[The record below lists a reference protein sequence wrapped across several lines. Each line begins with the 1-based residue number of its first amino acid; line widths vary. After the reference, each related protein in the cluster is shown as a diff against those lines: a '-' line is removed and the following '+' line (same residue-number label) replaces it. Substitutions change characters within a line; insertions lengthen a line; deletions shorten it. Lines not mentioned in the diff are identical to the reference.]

1 MRTAAVAFS
10 TLAVIPRVT
19 SLYSYLYPCSPR
31 RHGARIRMFLI
42 VAYVISSLIVVKG
55 QRLLTANPFARSITP
70 SKMHRYPQSE
80 WKHCYVYSACP
91 KCCINW
97 YYPRFGTGSTPLKII
112 PVWDSTLA
120 VPMNRKGQV
129 WPLSNYPMLGVN
141 KINLPVHS
149 ERMDH
154 YRLLSLITSTVSIRP
169 HSAHLPINNL
179 SQTTT
184 VTLNSLN
191 KTRDSMITYQKN
203 SAKFKMSSDKPR
215 SSHNNTFNG
224 RRINDE
230 NRKGVTNTKPILL
243 GVTNTKSMLLQ
254 NKTDRDH
261 MQNAENAST
270 AVPPLDVATTQSMLS
285 LMQYHYGTTS
295 TTFFNTSSHSSNK
308 SGQKNSPTKRDILF
322 RIFRKTLDRVERKF
336 LLSAFNKLTA
346 VSPDNRKENG
356 ISFLQSGLFLY
367 HLLMSLSI
375 TMDQNVIREI
385 EEYIGLNMSEADKI
399 EILERTVSWL
409 PKSSAELKFRWSS
422 RLVLQRAA
430 AGDAFHSA
438 AARALPLRLSWLDGN
453 ETSAQL
459 TETLNSMVLSESGGS
474 MHDTFS
480 EEEVEAGVCAAA
492 LGTVYLR
499 GTWRAAPTLLN
510 NTLPFRDSPAAPKRS
525 SRYFRLNDL
534 MAYSYLHEWDTEAIE
549 IPYATPGLTLLILV
563 PKEPSLRPLVERA
576 AAVGLDDVV
585 AVMHTMRVAV
595 TLPLYTLRMTLL
607 LPNKLQDMG
616 MQSLLTNGTNCQPVR
631 LSHGVQRL
639 MFWAEA
645 GRNAFKDDGIEWDPR
660 PELEIVVDRPYL
672 FFVRWDNI
680 TIMNGVFVL

>member
-1 MRTAAVAFS
+1 MRTAAVACS
-10 TLAVIPRVT
+10 TPAVIPRVT
-19 SLYSYLYPCSPR
+19 SPYSRAGTDSYPCGPP
-31 RHGARIRMFLI
+31 RHGSRIRMFLI

-55 QRLLTANPFARSITP
+55 QRLLTVNPFARSIVP
-70 SKMHRYPQSE
+70 SKMHRYPQSV

-91 KCCINW
+91 KCCINH
-97 YYPRFGTGSTPLKII
+97 PRLATGSTPFKII
-112 PVWDSTLA
+112 PVWDST
-120 VPMNRKGQV
+120 VPMNRNGQV
-129 WPLSNYPMLGVN
+129 WPLSNYPMLRVN
-141 KINLPVHS
+141 KINLPEHS

-154 YRLLSLITSTVSIRP
+154 YRLLSLMTSTVSTHP
-169 HSAHLPINNL
+169 QSAHSPINNL

-191 KTRDSMITYQKN
+191 KTRDSMITFQKN
-203 SAKFKMSSDKPR
+203 SVKLEMSSNKPG
-215 SSHNNTFNG
+215 SYFNKTFNG
-224 RRINDE
+224 RRMNDAKS
-230 NRKGVTNTKPILL
+230 NGVTKAKPILL

-254 NKTDRDH
+254 NKTEHDYV
-261 MQNAENAST
+261 QNAGNAST
-270 AVPPLDVATTQSMLS
+270 TAPPMDVATTHSVLS
-285 LMQYHYGTTS
+285 LMHYHYGTTP
-295 TTFFNTSSHSSNK
+295 TTLFNTSSHNSNN
-308 SGQKNSPTKRDILF
+308 SGQENSPTRRDILF

-346 VSPDNRKENG
+346 ISPDNRKENG

-375 TMDQNVIREI
+375 TMDQNAIREI
-385 EEYIGLNMSEADKI
+385 EEYIGLNISEADKI

-409 PKSSAELKFRWSS
+409 PKSSTELKFRWSS
-422 RLVLQRAA
+422 RLVVQRAA

-438 AARALPLRLSWLDGN
+438 AARALPLQLSWLDGN
-453 ETSAQL
+453 ETTALL
-459 TETLNSMVLSESGGS
+459 TETLNSMVMSDSGGS

-480 EEEVEAGVCAAA
+480 EDEVEPGVCAAA

-510 NTLPFRDSPAAPKRS
+510 DTLPFRDAPDAPKRS

-534 MAYSYLHEWDTEAIE
+534 MSYSYLHEWETEAIE
-549 IPYATPGLTLLILV
+549 IPYSTPGLTLLILV

-576 AAVGLDDVV
+576 AAVGLDAVV
-585 AVMHTMRVAV
+585 GVMHTMRVAV

-616 MQSLLTNGTNCQPVR
+616 MQSLITNGTNCQPMR
-631 LSHGVQRL
+631 LSHAVQRL

>member
-1 MRTAAVAFS
+1 MRTAAVACS

-19 SLYSYLYPCSPR
+19 SPYSRAGTYSYPCTPR
-31 RHGARIRMFLI
+31 RHASRIRMFLI

-55 QRLLTANPFARSITP
+55 QRLLTVNPFARSITP
-70 SKMHRYPQSE
+70 SKMHRYPQSV

-97 YYPRFGTGSTPLKII
+97 NHPRLATSSTPFKII
-112 PVWDSTLA
+112 PVWDST
-120 VPMNRKGQV
+120 VPMNRNGQV
-129 WPLSNYPMLGVN
+129 WPLSNYPMLRGN

-149 ERMDH
+149 EH
-154 YRLLSLITSTVSIRP
+154 YRLLSLMTSTVSAHP
-169 HSAHLPINNL
+169 HSAHLSINNL

-203 SAKFKMSSDKPR
+203 SVKLKMTSNKPG
-215 SSHNNTFNG
+215 SFFNNTFNG
-224 RRINDE
+224 RRMNDAK
-230 NRKGVTNTKPILL
+230 NKGVTNTKPILL
-243 GVTNTKSMLLQ
+243 GVTNSKSMLLQ

-261 MQNAENAST
+261 VQNAGNAST
-270 AVPPLDVATTQSMLS
+270 TVPPLDVATTQSVLS

-295 TTFFNTSSHSSNK
+295 TTFFNTSSHNSNK
-308 SGQKNSPTKRDILF
+308 SGSPTKRDIIF

-346 VSPDNRKENG
+346 ISPDNRKENG

-367 HLLMSLSI
+367 HLLMTLSI
-375 TMDQNVIREI
+375 TMDQNAVREI

-430 AGDAFHSA
+430 DGDAFHSA

-453 ETSAQL
+453 ETTAQL
-459 TETLNSMVLSESGGS
+459 TETLNSMVMSDSGGS

-480 EEEVEAGVCAAA
+480 EDEVESGVCAAA

-510 NTLPFRDSPAAPKRS
+510 DTLPFRDAPAAPQRS

-534 MAYSYLHEWDTEAIE
+534 MGYSYLHEWETEAIE

-576 AAVGLDDVV
+576 AAVGLDAVV
-585 AVMHTMRVAV
+585 GVMHTMRVAV

-616 MQSLLTNGTNCQPVR
+616 MQSLLNNGTDCQPVR
-631 LSHGVQRL
+631 LSHAVQRL